1 MLPLFRE
8 MILAPPALV
17 IDRATKT
24 NPKLL
29 NCNLKETVSFTKF
42 MSAPAQ
48 ATGKQTTDARDQR
61 RVLVVADDANRI
73 ASLAALENAGFA
85 VVGVA
90 GAAAAVI
97 ALQRTRPHVMIADA
111 KLKGISAS
119 ELTRLVV
126 CAQEG
131 VPLIL
136 CGDREATPALRH
148 EVMNAG
154 AFDYFQVPA
163 ELPLLIARTL
173 QLVKLKQQMDQL
185 RAEAD
190 RDYLTGLA
198 NRRRFRLALGQEL
211 ERWRRYKMACALLLV
226 DIDFMKRIND
236 THGHSAGDTVIRHV
250 ADALVEL
257 SRDND
262 TAARLGG
269 EEFALLLA
277 GTTEASAI
285 AAAERLRET
294 VSAHEIESIGH
305 VTISV
310 GVASC
315 PAQANTERTLYA
327 ASDAALYRA
336 KDEGRNRCALAPSRA
351 PVVVSVL

>member
-1 MLPLFRE
+1 
-8 MILAPPALV
+8 
-17 IDRATKT
+17 
-24 NPKLL
+24 
-29 NCNLKETVSFTKF
+29 

-48 ATGKQTTDARDQR
+48 ATGNQTTSARDQG
-61 RVLVVADDANRI
+61 RVLVVADDPNRI
-73 ASLAALENAGFA
+73 ASLVSLERAGLA
-85 VVGVA
+85 VVAVA
-90 GAAAAVI
+90 GGAAAAI
-97 ALQRTRPHVMIADA
+97 ALRRARPHVVIADA
-111 KLKGISAS
+111 KLKGINSN
-119 ELTRLVV
+119 ELTRLIVS
-126 CAQEG
+126 AQEG
-131 VPLIL
+131 VSLIL
-136 CGDREATPALRH
+136 CGDREATAALRH
-148 EVMNAG
+148 EIISAG
-154 AFDYFQVPA
+154 AFDYFQLPA
-163 ELPLLIARTL
+163 ELPLLIARTG

-198 NRRRFRLALGQEL
+198 NRRRFRSALGQEL

-250 ADALVEL
+250 ANSLIEL

-277 GTTEASAI
+277 GTTETNAV
-285 AAAERLRET
+285 AAAERLRASVSSYELENIGIVT
-294 VSAHEIESIGH
+294 V
-305 VTISV
+305 SV

-315 PAQANTERTLYA
+315 PLQANTERTLYA

-336 KDEGRNRCALAPSRA
+336 KGEGRNRSSLAPSRTPA
-351 PVVVSVL
+351 VVSVL